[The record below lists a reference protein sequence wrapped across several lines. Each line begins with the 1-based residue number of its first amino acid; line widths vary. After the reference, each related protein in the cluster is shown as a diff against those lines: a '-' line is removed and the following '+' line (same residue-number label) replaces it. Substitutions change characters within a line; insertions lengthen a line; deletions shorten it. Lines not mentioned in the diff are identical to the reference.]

1 MSLDSTLK
9 DAAIELTKA
18 DISRYRQ
25 YLIILQER
33 HVPADAKYDAAM
45 FVKKMSAA
53 LARLKKETAEQQFTI
68 FYNYYFNG
76 QRREVIAESVKV
88 DASTITRNSKRTL
101 RKLANIV
108 YFDLMNADLIYP

>member
-1 MSLDSTLK
+1 MDSKLK
-9 DAAIELTKA
+9 EVALELTKA